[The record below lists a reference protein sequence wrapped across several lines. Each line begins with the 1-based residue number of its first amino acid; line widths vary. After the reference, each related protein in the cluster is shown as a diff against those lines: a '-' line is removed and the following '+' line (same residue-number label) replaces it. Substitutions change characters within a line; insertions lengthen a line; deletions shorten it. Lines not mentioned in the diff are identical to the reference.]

1 MIYNEMYTI
10 VASNA
15 VYGMQH
21 IADLQLYQV
30 PDAACS
36 PAVMSIFIVW
46 MFAETRWMVPVLYVI
61 HVIISSKKHSTSLHP
76 DTSWYQNN
84 CFSTSFKIA
93 WAESPRALR
102 HLTWSCVG
110 QLVHSPQTVTF
121 RAFINPFMVGWWQS
135 NSCSSWSSWVY
146 LGTQSHSALEALVQ
160 CDVGANGMSLP
171 PLDRWAQDALVAQ
184 EISLKTTKAS
194 WERWVWWCWVYAF
207 TVLDPIVAS
216 SWNQLAMQF
225 VRTHAWPFL
234 AILPAATMSMTC
246 ESQLDPRNW

>member
-1 MIYNEMYTI
+1 MY
-10 VASNA
+10 
-15 VYGMQH
+15 
-21 IADLQLYQV
+21 
-30 PDAACS
+30 
-36 PAVMSIFIVW
+36 
-46 MFAETRWMVPVLYVI
+46 LYVI

-84 CFSTSFKIA
+84 CFSSFSTSFKIA

-160 CDVGANGMSLP
+160 CDAGANGMSLP
-171 PLDRWAQDALVAQ
+171 TLD
-184 EISLKTTKAS
+184 
-194 WERWVWWCWVYAF
+194 
-207 TVLDPIVAS
+207 S
-216 SWNQLAMQF
+216 SGRVGSTGNIPKNHKGLMAA
-225 VRTHAWPFL
+225 RTHQRDEFDDVEFMRLLFW
-234 AILPAATMSMTC
+234 I
-246 ESQLDPRNW
+246 Q